1 MQIQIY
7 ELDNPYN
14 SIEYKGNFID
24 SIKSTPF
31 TARQSFKELQEEDRT
46 YIKMLSNIYDYIAKV
61 FFAKTTIFIEGD
73 TSELVLREIIKRI
86 LDIVKKNY
94 DGVIY

>member
-1 MQIQIY
+1 
-7 ELDNPYN
+7 
-14 SIEYKGNFID
+14 
-24 SIKSTPF
+24 
-31 TARQSFKELQEEDRT
+31 
-46 YIKMLSNIYDYIAKV
+46 MLSNIYDYIAKV

-86 LDIVKKNY
+86 LDIVKKYY